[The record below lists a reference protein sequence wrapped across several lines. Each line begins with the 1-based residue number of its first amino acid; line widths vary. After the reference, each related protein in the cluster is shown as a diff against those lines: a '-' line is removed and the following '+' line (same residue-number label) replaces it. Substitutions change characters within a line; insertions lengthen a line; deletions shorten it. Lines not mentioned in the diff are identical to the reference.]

1 MLTPQALERRASAG
15 DTRMTQ
21 KRKETLT
28 PSGVM
33 VVETVYDGG
42 FTEISLY
49 KPKNGTIHPGLQNRQ
64 QTAVNSRQIVGGKWV
79 VHTDLRSRAFV
90 TRVKRDAI
98 NWAIYYANE
107 GKGNHGDEDRT
118 EN

>member
-1 MLTPQALERRASAG
+1 MG
-15 DTRMTQ
+15 Q

-42 FTEISLY
+42 FTVISLY
-49 KPKNGTIHPGLQNRQ
+49 KPQNATIHPGLQNRKL
-64 QTAVNSRQIVGGKWV
+64 TAVISRQIAGGKWV
-79 VHTDLRSRAFV
+79 VHFDQRSRAYL

-98 NWAIYYANE
+98 NWAINYANE
-107 GKGNHGDEDRT
+107 GN
-118 EN
+118 